1 MRFLSWLWRRPCA
14 HVWVYATMV
23 EDGRHVTRQ
32 RCIHC
37 GQVGRDLDSLA
48 GASGSVSGGGGG
60 EGGCADGAGAC
71 DGG

>member
-14 HVWVYATMV
+14 HVWVYATVV
-23 EDGRHVTRQ
+23 EDGRQVTRQ

-37 GQVGRDLDSLA
+37 GKVGRHLDGFA
-48 GASGSVSGGGGG
+48 GASGSVSGGAGGD
-60 EGGCADGAGAC
+60 GGGAC